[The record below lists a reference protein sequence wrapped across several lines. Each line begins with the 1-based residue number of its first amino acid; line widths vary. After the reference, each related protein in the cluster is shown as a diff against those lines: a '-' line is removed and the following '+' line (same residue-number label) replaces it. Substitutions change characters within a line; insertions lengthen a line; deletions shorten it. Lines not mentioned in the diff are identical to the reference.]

1 MAETESWELL
11 GVHAL
16 FASRRMRQLLDLVR
30 RVARTNDAILV
41 TGESGSGK
49 EVIARAIHHFSLRSG
64 HDWVDI
70 NCAAIPEH
78 LMESELFG
86 YEKGAFSGALNSKA
100 GLIEL
105 AHKGTLFLDE
115 IGELDGKLQA
125 KLLRVLDHVPYYRVG
140 GTRKVTA
147 DVRIVAATN
156 QNLEQMIADGRFR
169 QDLFHRLSGMEVRVP
184 PLRERPEDVDALA
197 DQHLART
204 YPGITLT
211 PDARESLRQYSWPG
225 NIRELRHLLSR
236 SAILVDDGRITAA
249 RLQFPHSRAAAAAA
263 LALSSDQAPA
273 SGHGTHNLE
282 ALERQAISRALAET
296 RNHYGRA
303 AGLLGISTK
312 TLGRKVKAYG
322 LEAVNR

>member
-1 MAETESWELL
+1 MPETESWELL

-16 FASRRMRQLLDLVR
+16 FASEPMRRLLDLVR
-30 RVARTNDAILV
+30 RVARTDEAVLV

-64 HDWVDI
+64 RDWVDI

-78 LMESELFG
+78 LLESELFG
-86 YEKGAFSGALNSKA
+86 YEKGAFSGALGNKL

-105 AHKGTLFLDE
+105 ADKGTLFLDE

-140 GTRKVTA
+140 GTKKVMA
-147 DVRIVAATN
+147 NVRLIAATN
-156 QNLEQMIADGRFR
+156 QNLERMIGEGKFR
-169 QDLFHRLSGMEVRVP
+169 HDLFHRLSGMEIRVP

-204 YPGITLT
+204 YPGVLLT
-211 PDARESLRQYSWPG
+211 ADARARLKGYSWPG
-225 NIRELRHLLSR
+225 NIRELRHVLSR
-236 SAILVDDGRITAA
+236 SALLVDDGRITAA
-249 RLQFPHSRAAAAAA
+249 RLQLPERRAVPEGAE
-263 LALSSDQAPA
+263 SS
-273 SGHGTHNLE
+273 HNLE
-282 ALERQAISRALAET
+282 LLERRAIRRALEET
-296 RNHYGRA
+296 RNHYGHA

-312 TLGRKVKAYG
+312 TLGRKVKIYG
-322 LEAVNR
+322 LEAVGQ